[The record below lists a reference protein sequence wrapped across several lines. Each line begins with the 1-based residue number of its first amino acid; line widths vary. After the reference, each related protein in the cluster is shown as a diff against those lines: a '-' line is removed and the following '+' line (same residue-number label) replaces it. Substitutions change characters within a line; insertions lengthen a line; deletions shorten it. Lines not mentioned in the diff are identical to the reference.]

1 MDVTDFFSLQQQGE
15 IMDAIAEAEKNTSG
29 EIRVHLEN
37 YCFGNT
43 LKRATKIF
51 KKLGMANTA
60 QHNGVLFYLAV
71 KSRKLA
77 IVGDSAIHEHV
88 KQQFWD
94 ELRSGMLDM
103 FAEDHYKEGLVSGI
117 LSAGQKL
124 KEHFPYQSDDVN
136 ELPDEI
142 SFGKH

>member
-1 MDVTDFFSLQQQGE
+1 MDVTDFFSLQQKGE

-43 LKRATKIF
+43 LKRATKVF

-71 KSRKLA
+71 KSKKLA

-103 FAEDHYKEGLVSGI
+103 FAEDHFKEGLVSGI

-142 SFGKH
+142 SFGKY

>member
-1 MDVTDFFSLQQQGE
+1 MDVTDFFSLHQQGE
-15 IMDAIAEAEKNTSG
+15 ILDAIAEAEKNTSG

-37 YCFGNT
+37 YCFGNS
-43 LKRATKIF
+43 LKRATKVF
-51 KKLGMANTA
+51 KKLGMANTE

-71 KSRKLA
+71 KSKKLA
-77 IVGDSAIHEHV
+77 IVGDSGIHEHV

-94 ELRSGMLDM
+94 DLRSSMLDM

-117 LSAGQKL
+117 LSTGQKL
-124 KEHFPYQSDDVN
+124 KEYFPYQSDDVN

-142 SFGKH
+142 SFGRH

>member
-1 MDVTDFFSLQQQGE
+1 MDVTDFFSLQQKGE

-43 LKRATKIF
+43 LKRATKVF
-51 KKLGMANTA
+51 KKLGMAKTA

-71 KSRKLA
+71 KSKKLA

-103 FAEDHYKEGLVSGI
+103 FAEDHFKEGLVSGI

-142 SFGKH
+142 SFGKY

>member
-1 MDVTDFFSLQQQGE
+1 MDVTDFFSLQQKGE

-43 LKRATKIF
+43 LKRATKVF

-71 KSRKLA
+71 KSKKLA

-103 FAEDHYKEGLVSGI
+103 FAEDHFKEGLVSGI

>member
-1 MDVTDFFSLQQQGE
+1 MDVTDFFSLQQKGE

-71 KSRKLA
+71 KSKKLA

-103 FAEDHYKEGLVSGI
+103 FAEDHFKEGLVSGI

>member
-1 MDVTDFFSLQQQGE
+1 MDVTDFFSLQQKGE

-43 LKRATKIF
+43 LKRATKVF
-51 KKLGMANTA
+51 KKLGMAKTA

-71 KSRKLA
+71 KSKKLA

-103 FAEDHYKEGLVSGI
+103 FAEDHFKEGLVSGI